1 MYHPPD
7 SSSSVPLLLK
17 PWEINARIQAVVL
30 DVAERLA
37 RGETAFSIGA
47 LSADDRDRWAEVSQ
61 F

>member
-1 MYHPPD
+1 M
-7 SSSSVPLLLK
+7 PLLLE

-37 RGETAFSIGA
+37 RGETALPIGA
-47 LSADDRDRWAEVSQ
+47 LSADDRDHWAEASR